1 MEKKL
6 VQFQV
11 SIDNVEIRAE
21 DWKVIIEGYASTPDI
36 DRYNSIITT
45 EAIAG
50 GMENYLK
57 NPVILLGHD
66 MDKPIGK
73 MVSYNVENGGLRIK
87 AEVSQD
93 TDGIIKQIKDWVVKG
108 FSIWFYALAWSYE
121 TKQGVPLSALS
132 ETEIDELSYDDVI
145 RKITKIELLEI
156 SVVALPANPNA
167 LFTLTR
173 ALKDFFEKHEK
184 RSVMKNVRDLENM
197 DKSDNVDDEKENIEE
212 WENWEDKSDEV
223 VENEEEKENEEE
235 QGEIEGVAPANDDKQ
250 GDEGEVAGENPEP
263 QKEAEDPNGSVESTD
278 EAMEQLHAKIE
289 LLEDEKVTL
298 KSEVES
304 LQTRLL
310 DAIDLAERL
319 QKIVESKTV
328 KIGNLQRILDK
339 IPSKRW
345 LVYSSKEDDKQDA
358 LMGELISAK
367 SNSANL

>member
-132 ETEIDELSYDDVI
+132 ETEIDELSYEDVI

-197 DKSDNVDDEKENIEE
+197 DNVDGLTDE
-212 WENWEDKSDEV
+212 EDKSDEV
-223 VENEEEKENEEE
+223 IENEESKEDEEEKEEGEEE
-235 QGEIEGVAPANDDKQ
+235 KNEIEGVAPANDDKQ
-250 GDEGEVAGENPEP
+250 GDEGEVAGENPDP
-263 QKEAEDPNGSVESTD
+263 QKEANDPDGSVEITD
-278 EAMEQLHAKIE
+278 ETMEQLHAKIG

-310 DAIDLAERL
+310 DTIDLAERL

-358 LMGELISAK
+358 LMGELTSAK
-367 SNSANL
+367 TRSMNL